1 MLRCASSFVTA
12 AYAKVRLI
20 PQDSRALPAAFLRC
34 RPVIANFITFYES
47 SRFNSRQVKTM
58 KCPFCAH
65 AENKVIDS
73 RISKDGKAIRRRREC
88 MGCGKRFTTYEFVED
103 ILPMVVKKDGRREV
117 FDRMKIRNGVLK
129 ACEKRPI
136 SMEAIE
142 KLVENVEQDCQ
153 EYQGDEIPSTVI
165 GEKVMN
171 ELKTLDG
178 VAYVRFASV
187 YRQFRDVGEFM
198 AELNDLLS
206 KDKS

>member
-1 MLRCASSFVTA
+1 
-12 AYAKVRLI
+12 
-20 PQDSRALPAAFLRC
+20 
-34 RPVIANFITFYES
+34 
-47 SRFNSRQVKTM
+47 M

-117 FDRMKIRNGVLK
+117 FDRMKIRNGVMK

>member
-1 MLRCASSFVTA
+1 
-12 AYAKVRLI
+12 
-20 PQDSRALPAAFLRC
+20 
-34 RPVIANFITFYES
+34 
-47 SRFNSRQVKTM
+47 M

-117 FDRMKIRNGVLK
+117 FDRMKIRNGVMK

-153 EYQGDEIPSTVI
+153 EYQGDEIPST
-165 GEKVMN
+165 
-171 ELKTLDG
+171 
-178 VAYVRFASV
+178 
-187 YRQFRDVGEFM
+187 
-198 AELNDLLS
+198 
-206 KDKS
+206 